1 MSSKK
6 HKTLKRPRR
15 QILDE
20 FHVALFDGRNDW
32 SPDFCDDIHR
42 LEVTIL
48 GGMGEFDEAVQLAC
62 STGQKSRDEP
72 RGCWRCFAFDSGVYV
87 GGSYMLGM
95 VIS

>member
-1 MSSKK
+1 MSSMS
-6 HKTLKRPRR
+6 
-15 QILDE
+15 
-20 FHVALFDGRNDW
+20 LFSMVEMTGVLI
-32 SPDFCDDIHR
+32 FVMTCDIHR